1 VKGIQEDALMDDYD
15 RLLTA
20 LRRIIRVTDLNAKR
34 LAKETGL
41 TTPQFLILQSV
52 ESQAKPSVG
61 AVAKDVNLTQATV
74 TSIVDR
80 LESQN
85 LVSRRRSD
93 EDRRIVHVELTDVG
107 QNLLKE
113 APKVL
118 QDSLRGRYDT
128 LEDWEKS
135 FLIAALDRMSALL
148 QADNVDAS
156 PILDVGSVTR
166 NTDMKTK

>member
-1 VKGIQEDALMDDYD
+1 MEDYD

-41 TTPQFLILQSV
+41 TPPQFFILQSV
-52 ESQAKPSVG
+52 ESQKQPSIG

-80 LESQN
+80 LENRN
-85 LVSRRRSD
+85 LVGRRRSN
-93 EDRRIVHVELTDVG
+93 EDRRIVHVELTDEG
-107 QNLLKE
+107 QSLLKQ

-118 QDSLRGRYDT
+118 QDSLRGRFDS
-128 LEDWEKS
+128 LEDWEKG

-148 QADNVDAS
+148 QADDVDAS
-156 PILDVGSVTR
+156 PILDVGSITR
-166 NTDMKTK
+166 STDIKKGS